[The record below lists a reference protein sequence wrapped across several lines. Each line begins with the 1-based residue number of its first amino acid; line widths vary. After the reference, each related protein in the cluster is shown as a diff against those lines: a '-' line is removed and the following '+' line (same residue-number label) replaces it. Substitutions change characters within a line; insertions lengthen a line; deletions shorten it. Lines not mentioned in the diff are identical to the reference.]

1 MLKVLIADDE
11 KKVCRLIQMLCD
23 WEKLDMELVGI
34 AYNGIQALEMLEERK
49 PDILITDI
57 CMPGCDG
64 IEIIQKARERAASL
78 EVLIISGYADFK
90 YAQSAIHYGV
100 SEYLLKP
107 IKQQELMDTL
117 AKLGARCRQEKARM
131 DASHQLLQYVED
143 DNMRRRCQIFFDLL
157 LSTPRRPVPD
167 LETLNEQ
174 FRYRF
179 VPGVFRILVLK
190 LDYRPGKY
198 DEKAVRSIIT
208 GLEEK
213 LRLAL
218 TQCCEELEL
227 CIDGDMCYI
236 ICNYKDEN
244 GHLFRPAVRHAVE
257 QINAKRFQLWEARF
271 SLGMGRA
278 VNDCCRLYESMEDA
292 LEALKERLLEGCEKL
307 LEPQSTNGQVNR
319 SQIIEDFNNES
330 AKALELLDE
339 QMAAAAVTKLK
350 DTLLAEQ
357 FVTGADLI
365 YVVNTAGIHAI
376 TKLGKQSSSDQ
387 ITAFLSA
394 CEYCSSAEQLFDVL
408 QQKLVQL
415 IDDRKQQSEEEGRK
429 PVRLAKQYIMNHYME
444 PVTLELV
451 ADKVGFSSSYFSSLF
466 KKEAGIGFGEYL
478 MQIRMEKA
486 KALLKGSKTNVK
498 DICTE
503 VGYNDLKHFTATFR
517 KYTGLK
523 PGEYRKLYG

>member
-1 MLKVLIADDE
+1 
-11 KKVCRLIQMLCD
+11 
-23 WEKLDMELVGI
+23 
-34 AYNGIQALEMLEERK
+34 
-49 PDILITDI
+49 
-57 CMPGCDG
+57 
-64 IEIIQKARERAASL
+64 
-78 EVLIISGYADFK
+78 
-90 YAQSAIHYGV
+90 
-100 SEYLLKP
+100 
-107 IKQQELMDTL
+107 
-117 AKLGARCRQEKARM
+117 
-131 DASHQLLQYVED
+131 
-143 DNMRRRCQIFFDLL
+143 
-157 LSTPRRPVPD
+157 
-167 LETLNEQ
+167 
-174 FRYRF
+174 
-179 VPGVFRILVLK
+179 
-190 LDYRPGKY
+190 
-198 DEKAVRSIIT
+198 
-208 GLEEK
+208 
-213 LRLAL
+213 
-218 TQCCEELEL
+218 
-227 CIDGDMCYI
+227 MCYI

-339 QMAAAAVTKLK
+339 QMAAAAVAKLK

-357 FVTGADLI
+357 VVTGADLI

-451 ADKVGFSSSYFSSLF
+451 ADKVGFSSSCFSSLF

-486 KALLKGSKTNVK
+486 KELLKGSKTNVK